1 MREAESVQETRVLEV
16 NESLLLE
23 LDRILEE
30 TVADALR
37 EQGASLAA
45 AYGKKNERLI
55 RSRSFW
61 RRAAIL
67 ELALIAG
74 AVLGGGFAFAS
85 Q

>member
-1 MREAESVQETRVLEV
+1 MREAESVQETRALEV

-37 EQGASLAA
+37 EQWASLAA

-74 AVLGGGFAFAS
+74 AVLGGGFAFAN